1 MQFVR
6 RYPGTAPPHPRIGE
20 TANPIARPAIEAIS
34 DRHGRDGARHP
45 TARPAPEAISDP
57 QGRDGQ
63 VEAEPSHHPIPA
75 RPAFEASQ

>member
-6 RYPGTAPPHPRIGE
+6 RYPGAAPPHPRTGE
-20 TANPIARPAIEAIS
+20 TATLTARPAI
-34 DRHGRDGARHP
+34 
-45 TARPAPEAISDP
+45 EAISDP

-75 RPAFEASQ
+75 WPAFEASQ